1 MIVTVRK
8 LNGKEAAAD
17 GVCKRALL
25 LVRVHKAD
33 ALARLILTFYPLSLL
48 FNQPPAANMQ
58 ICSLSLL
65 VFIDTLCNLAWKV

>member
-1 MIVTVRK
+1 MIVIVRK

-33 ALARLILTFYPLSLL
+33 ALARLI
-48 FNQPPAANMQ
+48 
-58 ICSLSLL
+58 
-65 VFIDTLCNLAWKV
+65 